1 MNQLLTTGQCVVT
14 ESSSNTCTVEKFL
27 GGGGQG
33 EVYEANV
40 EGKPF
45 ALKWYFPASAT
56 AQQRKVLE
64 VLVDRGAPSDRFLWP
79 VELVSQKDVPGFG
92 YLMPLRPP
100 GYNRV
105 VDLVKRRVEPSFRV
119 LATVGLGLADSFLNL
134 HAKGLCYCDI
144 SPDNVFF
151 HPDTGDV
158 LICDNDNVLV
168 DGSPG
173 GAVLGTPRFKAPE
186 VERGEALPTSQ
197 TDLYSLAALLFYILH
212 IHHPLDGYKESSIK
226 AFDYPAMSWLY
237 GTEPVFIFDPND
249 DSNRPDP
256 RFHSNATE
264 FWAIYPTFL
273 KELFISAFTE
283 GIRDPLHGRIREGVW
298 RSAMARL
305 LDSIVY
311 CYCDAENF
319 YDEVELKRSGGV
331 PRPCWRC
338 KKCFRLPPRIRIDRN
353 IVMLNHDTRLFQHHV
368 DPRHLYDFS
377 TPVAEVT
384 RHPTDASVW
393 GLKNLSQEK
402 WVATLPDRSVMD
414 VEPGRSV
421 TLASETRINF
431 GPSEGLIRT
440 S

>member
-1 MNQLLTTGQCVVT
+1 MNQLLRIGQTVLS
-14 ESSSNTCTVEKFL
+14 ESTATPCEVARFL

-33 EVYEANV
+33 EVYQVNV
-40 EGKPF
+40 DGKQF
-45 ALKWYFPASAT
+45 ALKWYFPAAAT
-56 AQQRKVLE
+56 PQQRKVLE
-64 VLVDRGAPSDRFLWP
+64 ALVERGAPSDRFLWP

-105 VDLVKRRVEPSFRV
+105 VDLVKRRVEPTFRA
-119 LATVGLGLADSFLNL
+119 LAMVGIGLADSFLKL
-134 HAKGLCYCDI
+134 HTRGLCYCDI
-144 SPDNVFF
+144 SPDNVVF

-186 VERGEALPTSQ
+186 VETGEALPSSQ

-212 IHHPLDGYKESSIK
+212 IHHPLDGVKESSIK
-226 AFDYPAMSWLY
+226 CFDYPAKSRLY
-237 GTEPVFIFDPND
+237 GSEPVFIFDPHD

-256 RFHSNATE
+256 RFHSNATDY
-264 FWAIYPTFL
+264 WAIYPTFL
-273 KELFISAFTE
+273 KELFIRAFTE

-338 KKCFRLPPRIRIDRN
+338 KKSFRLPPRIRIDRN
-353 IVMLNHDTRLFQHHV
+353 IVMLSYDTRLFQHHV
-368 DPRHLYDFS
+368 DPRRLYDVS

-402 WVATLPDRSVMD
+402 WVATSPDGTVKD

-421 TLASETRINF
+421 TIASETRINF
-431 GPSEGLIRT
+431 GPSEGLIR
-440 S
+440 SS

>member
-27 GGGGQG
+27 GGDGQG

-212 IHHPLDGYKESSIK
+212 IHYPRGGYKESSIK

-283 GIRDPLHGRIREGVW
+283 ASAIRYTAGSGRACGGQRWPAFWIRSSTVT
-298 RSAMARL
+298 A
-305 LDSIVY
+305 
-311 CYCDAENF
+311 
-319 YDEVELKRSGGV
+319 
-331 PRPCWRC
+331 
-338 KKCFRLPPRIRIDRN
+338 
-353 IVMLNHDTRLFQHHV
+353 TR
-368 DPRHLYDFS
+368 
-377 TPVAEVT
+377 
-384 RHPTDASVW
+384 
-393 GLKNLSQEK
+393 
-402 WVATLPDRSVMD
+402 
-414 VEPGRSV
+414 
-421 TLASETRINF
+421 
-431 GPSEGLIRT
+431 RT
-440 S
+440 FMTKSS